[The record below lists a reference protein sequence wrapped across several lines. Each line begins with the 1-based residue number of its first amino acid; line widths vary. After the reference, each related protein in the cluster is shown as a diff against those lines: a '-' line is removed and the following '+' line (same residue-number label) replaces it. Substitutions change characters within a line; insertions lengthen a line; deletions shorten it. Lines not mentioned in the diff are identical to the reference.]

1 MVAWENEI
9 LRFGVVVKI
18 SQHVSVVADYGAPMN
33 LDTGLPFILIL
44 YLGGFRQWEDW
55 IQMIVVPT
63 RVFFLLENLFT
74 DFEFRFF

>member
-1 MVAWENEI
+1 MAWENEI

-18 SQHVSVVADYGAPMN
+18 SQHVSVVADYGATMN

-44 YLGGFRQWEDW
+44 YLRGFRQWEDW

-63 RVFFLLENLFT
+63 RVLFLLENLFT